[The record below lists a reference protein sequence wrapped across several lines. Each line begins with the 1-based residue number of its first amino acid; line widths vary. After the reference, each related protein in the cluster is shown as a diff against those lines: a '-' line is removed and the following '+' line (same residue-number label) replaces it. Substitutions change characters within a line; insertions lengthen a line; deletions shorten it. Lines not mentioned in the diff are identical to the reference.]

1 MENRNYQSYTEEQ
14 LVFIVKT
21 FHRTNAN
28 VNTCRIFQEHVHQS
42 IKRDTVANLIER
54 FEATV
59 LVKDLARAGRPS
71 SICIEENKQ
80 VVEAVF
86 SQSPQK

>member
-1 MENRNYQSYTEEQ
+1 
-14 LVFIVKT
+14 
-21 FHRTNAN
+21 
-28 VNTCRIFQEHVHQS
+28 
-42 IKRDTVANLIER
+42 VANLIER

-59 LVKDLARAGRPS
+59 LAEDLARAGRPS
-71 SICIEENKQ
+71 SICTEENKQ